1 MRRLRLSGWGAAGRE
16 HDEQGAIAV
25 LTALLSVAILVVAGL
40 AVDIGN
46 TWARRGQL
54 QVQADRAAT
63 YAAQLLPADSD
74 ADRLEVAKGVAYY
87 YACHPVLGQQ
97 ELDTSIPACP
107 SDPAST
113 TLDSY
118 ASRLLSTGMV
128 TFPVRNQVKVVTP
141 WARVEYGFG
150 QVAGSDG
157 STQRKTAT
165 AKVTSPG
172 MLSPMSLSLDCL
184 LDAGANLLGGAG
196 VPFGYISTTHQGGG
210 ASTVTTTWPPS
221 PLYVYEND
229 PRLNGISPGRITQQL
244 TGPFPTV
251 QVSGSRW
258 PVLSANQRY
267 RVVFRQGQDVLA
279 VNHEV
284 GGSLVLDAGN
294 NPRRVGHIPVTVPA
308 QVAAVTGTWQVKVVV
323 ETFSTV
329 TGLGLSRTYSS
340 DTSTF
345 DVDGLVTPTQ
355 VSCGRLLKSPRAG
368 TQANINFVHNL
379 QEGIDHLIDQHPSL
393 VSLGT
398 SLDDLDLAELRNLM
412 NLTTCS
418 GTDVKD
424 TNGVQPGQTPTC
436 VVTNMSNAYEAGF
449 TPGMI
454 GVDGRLACTTD
465 HPCRPGKSFS
475 LNGVSINNDS
485 FSDFVRNT
493 SLLTSDTFF
502 NLDTYLD
509 TSLPVVTPQSNL
521 SRDIYNSHR
530 FMWVAVISTASAVS
544 AVQAGDY
551 PVVTFRPIFITQSSA
566 LSGALPLLDSGL
578 LSLLVPTLGGA
589 LSLLDTAMT
598 SLLQP
603 GLTDQNGLLV
613 DSSNQLSAVRFMTIT
628 PDALPAVPADYA
640 GPEAEYLGVGPRI
653 IRLVE

>member
-1 MRRLRLSGWGAAGRE
+1 MSARFLLRRERRNE
-16 HDEQGAIAV
+16 RGAIAV
-25 LTALLSVAILVVAGL
+25 LTALVSVVLLVVAGL

-74 ADRLEVAKGVAYY
+74 PERLEVAKSVAYY
-87 YACHPVLGQQ
+87 FACHPVLGQD
-97 ELDTSIPACP
+97 ELDPTIPTCPADPQSTS
-107 SDPAST
+107 
-113 TLDSY
+113 LDAY
-118 ASRLLSTGMV
+118 ADRLLDDGMV
-128 TFPVRNQVKVVTP
+128 SFPVRNQVKVVTP
-141 WARVEYGFG
+141 WARVDFGFG
-150 QVAGSDG
+150 RVAGADG
-157 STQRKTAT
+157 STQRKSAT

-172 MLSPMSLSLDCL
+172 MLSPMALSLDCL
-184 LDAGANLLGGAG
+184 LDVGANILGGAG
-196 VPFGYISTTHQGGG
+196 VPFGYISTTHQGGPVVG
-210 ASTVTTTWPPS
+210 TATSWPAEPVYD
-221 PLYVYEND
+221 YVDD
-229 PRLNGISPGRITQQL
+229 PKLNGIAPGRITQQL
-244 TGPFPTV
+244 AGPYPVV
-251 QVSGSRW
+251 QVSGSQW
-258 PVLSANQRY
+258 PELTADQRY
-267 RVVFRQGQDVLA
+267 RIVFRQGADVLA
-279 VNHEV
+279 VNQEV
-284 GGSLVLDAGN
+284 AGSLALDGGN

-308 QVAAVTGTWQVKVVV
+308 LVAATTGTWQVKVIV
-323 ETFSTV
+323 ENLV
-329 TGLGLSRTYSS
+329 AGVPVSRTYSS

-345 DVDGLVTPTQ
+345 DVDGLVSSTQ
-355 VSCGRLLKSPRAG
+355 VSCGRLLKSPRGG

-393 VSLGT
+393 LSVGS
-398 SLDDLDLAELRNLM
+398 SLDDLDLAELRSLLG
-412 NLTTCS
+412 LTECS

-424 TNGVQPGQTPTC
+424 TNGLQPGDTPSC

-454 GVDGRLACTTD
+454 GPEGRLACTAD
-465 HPCRPGKSFS
+465 APCRPGKSFG
-475 LNGVSINNDS
+475 LNGVTLNNDL
-485 FSDFVRNT
+485 FTDFVTNT

-502 NLDTYLD
+502 DLDTYLD
-509 TSLPVVTPQSNL
+509 TGLPIVTPQSNL

-530 FMWVAVISTASAVS
+530 FMWVAVVSTAGAVS

>member
-1 MRRLRLSGWGAAGRE
+1 MRVRR
-16 HDEQGAIAV
+16 DDTGAIAL
-25 LTALLSVAILVVAGL
+25 LTALVSVVLLVVAGL

-63 YAAQLLPADSD
+63 YAAQFLPADDD
-74 ADRLEVAKGVAYY
+74 ASRLELAKGVAFYL
-87 YACHPVLGQQ
+87 ACHPVLGQRQ
-97 ELDTSIPACP
+97 LDPTIPACP
-107 SDPAST
+107 AGPSSS
-113 TLDSY
+113 TLDAY
-118 ASRLLSTGMV
+118 AQELLDEDMV

-141 WARVEYGFG
+141 WARVDYGFG
-150 QVAGSDG
+150 QAVGAEG

-172 MLSPMSLSLDCL
+172 MLSPMALSLDCL
-184 LDAGANLLGGAG
+184 LNVGTNVLGGAG

-210 ASTVTTTWPPS
+210 TPSITTTWPS
-221 PLYVYEND
+221 GISTVKD
-229 PRLNGISPGRITQQL
+229 PNLNGIAPGRITQQL
-244 TGPFPTV
+244 LGTLPSV
-251 QVSGSRW
+251 QVSGSKW
-258 PVLSANQRY
+258 PTLTGNQRY
-267 RVVFRQGQDVLA
+267 RVVFRQGSGLTALTQ
-279 VNHEV
+279 EV
-284 GGSLVLDAGN
+284 GGSLVLDGGN
-294 NPRRVGHIPVTVPA
+294 NPRRVGHIPVVVPA
-308 QVAAVTGTWQVKVVV
+308 LVAATTGTWQVKVVV
-323 ETFSTV
+323 ENLVASIPV
-329 TGLGLSRTYSS
+329 SRTYSS

-345 DVDGLVTPTQ
+345 DVDGLVTPTN

-379 QEGIDHLIDQHPSL
+379 QEGIDHLLNQHPSL
-393 VSLGT
+393 VSAGT
-398 SLDDLDLAELRNLM
+398 SLNSLTLAQLQTLLG
-412 NLTTCS
+412 LTECH

-454 GVDGRLACTTD
+454 GADGRLACTSD

-475 LNGVSINNDS
+475 LNGVSINNDV
-485 FSDFVRNT
+485 FGDFVTNP
-493 SLLTSDTFF
+493 SLLTADTFF
-502 NLDTYLD
+502 NLDAYLD

-530 FMWVAVISTASAVS
+530 FMWVAVVSTAGAVS

-551 PVVTFRPIFITQSSA
+551 PIVTFRPIFITQSSI
-566 LSGALPLLDSGL
+566 LSGTTPLLDSGL
-578 LSLLVPTLGGA
+578 LTALIPTLSSA
-589 LSLLDTAMT
+589 LSLLDTAMRT
-598 SLLQP
+598 LLQP
-603 GLTDQNGLLV
+603 GLTDQNGLMV
-613 DSSNQLSAVRFMTIT
+613 DSSNKLSAVRFMTIA
-628 PDALPAVPADYA
+628 PDALPAVPVDYT

>member
-1 MRRLRLSGWGAAGRE
+1 M
-16 HDEQGAIAV
+16 

-63 YAAQLLPADSD
+63 YAAQLLPADTP
-74 ADRLEVAKGVAYY
+74 AERLEVATGVAYY
-87 YACHPVLGQQ
+87 YACHPVLGQR
-97 ELDTSIPACP
+97 ELNPGIPACP
-107 SDPAST
+107 ADPTSS
-113 TLDSY
+113 TLDTY
-118 ASRLLSTGMV
+118 AASLLATGMV
-128 TFPVRNQVKVVTP
+128 SFPVRNQVKVTTP
-141 WARVEYGFG
+141 AARVEYGFG
-150 QVAGSDG
+150 QVAGADG
-157 STQRKTAT
+157 STQRKSAT

-172 MLSPMSLSLDCL
+172 MLSPMALSLDCL
-184 LDAGANLLGGAG
+184 LDVGANVLGGAG

-210 ASTVTTTWPPS
+210 SSSVTTVWPS
-221 PLYVYEND
+221 GITYAND
-229 PRLNGISPGRITQQL
+229 PQLNGIAPGRITQQL
-244 TGPFPTV
+244 VGPYPTV

-258 PVLSANQRY
+258 PVLGVNQRY
-267 RVVFRQGQDVLA
+267 RVVFRQGQGLLA
-279 VNHEV
+279 LTQEV

-294 NPRRVGHIPVTVPA
+294 NPRRVGHIPVVVPA
-308 QVAAVTGTWQVKVVV
+308 LVAATTGTWQVKVVV
-323 ETFSTV
+323 ENLV
-329 TGLGLSRTYSS
+329 AGIPVSRTYSS

-345 DVDGLVTPTQ
+345 DVDALVTPTQ

-379 QEGIDHLIDQHPSL
+379 QEGIDHLIEQHPSL

-398 SLDDLDLAELRNLM
+398 SLDDLDLTELRNLL
-412 NLTTCS
+412 NLTECA

-424 TNGVQPGQTPTC
+424 TNGIQPGETPTC

-454 GVDGRLACTTD
+454 GVDGRLACTSD
-465 HPCRPGKSFS
+465 NPCRPGKSFS

-485 FSDFVRNT
+485 FTDFVRNT

-509 TSLPVVTPQSNL
+509 TGLPVVTPQSNL
-521 SRDIYNSHR
+521 SRDIYSSHR

-544 AVQAGDY
+544 AVQSGDY
-551 PVVTFRPIFITQSSA
+551 PVVTFRPIFITQASA
-566 LSGALPLLDSGL
+566 LSGALPLLDTGL
-578 LSLLVPTLGGA
+578 LSFLIPTLGSA
-589 LSLLDTAMT
+589 LSILDSAMRT
-598 SLLQP
+598 LLQP

-613 DSSNQLSAVRFMTIT
+613 DSSSRLSAVRFMTIT
-628 PDALPAVPADYA
+628 PDALPAVPADYD